1 MTRHDFMDFFRDE
14 EKLNEL
20 SVEDRLEIFQFI
32 MLGSGDFTKE
42 LLERI
47 LIDYSVPNLHVIDTE
62 TDKCLNVYKIT
73 P

>member
-1 MTRHDFMDFFRDE
+1 MTRQDFMDFFRDE

-32 MLGSGDFTKE
+32 MLGSGDFTKA

-47 LIDYSVPNLHVIDTE
+47 LIDYSVPNLHVIDAE

>member
-1 MTRHDFMDFFRDE
+1 MTRQDFMDFFRDE

-47 LIDYSVPNLHVIDTE
+47 LKDYSVPNLHVIDTE

>member
-1 MTRHDFMDFFRDE
+1 MTRQDFMDFFRDE

-47 LIDYSVPNLHVIDTE
+47 LIDYSVPNLHVIDAE
-62 TDKCLNVYKIT
+62 TDKCLNVYKKT
-73 P
+73 S